1 MKFFSSQYAKMWT
14 ALIGAGATVAV
25 VIFPQWSQQIQQ
37 IAGALGAILTALAVA
52 AIPNS
57 P

>member
-1 MKFFSSQYAKMWT
+1 MKFFSGQYAKMWT

>member
-1 MKFFSSQYAKMWT
+1 MKFFSSQYSKMWA

-25 VIFPQWSQQIQQ
+25 VIFPQWNTQIQQ
-37 IAGALGAILTALAVA
+37 VAGALGAIITALAVA